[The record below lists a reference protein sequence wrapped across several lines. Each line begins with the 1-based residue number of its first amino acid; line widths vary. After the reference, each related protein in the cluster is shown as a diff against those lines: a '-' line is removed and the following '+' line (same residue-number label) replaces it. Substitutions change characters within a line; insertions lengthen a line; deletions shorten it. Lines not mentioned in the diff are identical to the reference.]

1 MGDSVVRRNRK
12 HLFVLNHQNKKPRSS
27 YASLGFGE
35 STSYALINPVHR
47 AFNFKLPVDS
57 STELDHA
64 TCSASYSHTSDSHDI
79 SSSNLEEVDGK
90 GEIKGMG
97 EGQALSR
104 QSDDCSSEEPWLEG
118 MEAPSPILENL
129 SQKEKLAPMSSLDE
143 PEGNVYT
150 RSGKQ
155 VKPVQKDGMYYY

>member
-79 SSSNLEEVDGK
+79 SSSNPEEVDEKVKSRAWVRVKFSLGSQTTVRQRSPGWK
-90 GEIKGMG
+90 GWR
-97 EGQALSR
+97 LH
-104 QSDDCSSEEPWLEG
+104 L
-118 MEAPSPILENL
+118 PSW
-129 SQKEKLAPMSSLDE
+129 KTSLKKK
-143 PEGNVYT
+143 N
-150 RSGKQ
+150 
-155 VKPVQKDGMYYY
+155 